1 MFEII
6 EKLTVGPN
14 VTRYEIKA
22 PRIAKS
28 RRCGQF
34 VIVRALKHSERIPL
48 TIADVNTKT
57 GTITIIVQTVGKS
70 TLEMATLNKGD
81 SFADVAGPLGQPSHI
96 QKYGTV
102 AVIGGGLGTAV
113 VYPLA
118 VALRQAGNKIISIIG
133 ARTKDLIIL
142 DDLLGSVS
150 DRLITITDDGSSGKK
165 GLVTDA
171 LRELIEGPN
180 GKIDAVYCAGPVI
193 MMKVV
198 SELTRPLNIPTIVS
212 LNPVMVD
219 GTGMC
224 GGCRVTIDNKRKF
237 ACVDGPE
244 FDGHK
249 VNFDELMDRLK
260 TYKDREDDVLKKYE
274 NHQCKLDQAIEN
286 LAPQFIGGFT
296 RRRPESEGRLP
307 DIKQTELTAKQ
318 RLAIP
323 RQQMPQRPGDV
334 RNKDFKEVNLGL
346 AEQVAIRE
354 AQRCLQCKNPKC
366 VPGCPVDID
375 IPGFIDLIA
384 KGNFL
389 AAAKLVRKDDD
400 LPAVTGRVCPQE
412 IQCEASCVRCK
423 SDTPVAIG
431 WLERFVADYQ
441 MHNQI
446 QVSPQACLG
455 VRDVVGIQKTGKK
468 VACIGSGPAGIT
480 CAGQLAKLGCDVT
493 IFEAFHK
500 PGGVLVYGIP
510 EFRMPKAIVDAEVRN
525 LKALGVKIET
535 DVIVG
540 RTVTIPQLINDEKFD
555 AVFIAVGAGLPEFM
569 NVPGENLKG
578 VYSAN
583 EYLTRTNLMEAYNP
597 DSDTPIVHGKRVCV
611 IGGGNTAMD
620 AVRTSKRLGAVVSA
634 IVYRRS
640 QAEMPARAE
649 EIHHAEEEN
658 IKFEM
663 LTAPLEVLGDK
674 DGWVRGLK
682 CIRMQLGEPDQSGRR
697 RPVPVP
703 GSEFTIDCDV
713 VIVAIGTG
721 ANPLLTKTTP
731 GLKLNKWGYIE
742 TDENLMTSIPGV
754 FAGGDI
760 VRGSATVI
768 LAMGDGKKAAQ
779 SIHNFLSPR
788 FSI

>member
-1 MFEII
+1 MFEIVKNQI
-6 EKLTVGPN
+6 IGPN

-22 PRIAKS
+22 PRIAKA

-34 VIVRALKHSERIPL
+34 VIVRAFDHSERIPL
-48 TIADVNTKT
+48 TIADVNTTT
-57 GTITIIVQTVGKS
+57 GTITLIVQTVGKS
-70 TLEMATLNKGD
+70 TVEMATLKKGD
-81 SFADVAGPLGQPSHI
+81 CFADVAGPLGQPSHI
-96 QKYGTV
+96 QKFGTV

-113 VYPLA
+113 VYPQA
-118 VALRQAGNKIISIIG
+118 VALRNAGNKIISIIG

-142 DDLLGSVS
+142 EDLLASVS
-150 DRLITITDDGSSGKK
+150 DKLITITDDGSSGKK

-171 LRELIEGPN
+171 LRELIEQPN
-180 GKIDAVYCAGPVI
+180 GKTDSTSSPQVDAVYCAGPVI
-193 MMKVV
+193 MMKAV

-224 GGCRVTIDNKRKF
+224 GGCRVTIDKKRKF

-249 VNFDELMDRLK
+249 VDFDELMDRLK
-260 TYKDREDDVLKKYE
+260 TYKNHEDKTLKKYE
-274 NHQCKLDQAIEN
+274 HHECKLDQAIEPRHAG
-286 LAPQFIGGFT
+286 APPT
-296 RRRPESEGRLP
+296 AEKSV
-307 DIKQTELTAKQ
+307 DIKPIELTAKQ
-318 RLAIP
+318 RMAIP
-323 RQQMPQRPGDV
+323 RQQMPQRDGIE
-334 RNKDFKEVNLGL
+334 RSADFREVNLGL
-346 AEQVAIRE
+346 YEQAAIRE

-366 VPGCPVDID
+366 VPGCPVGID
-375 IPGFIDLIA
+375 IPGFVLLIA
-384 KGNFL
+384 QGDFL
-389 AAAKLVRKDDD
+389 AAAELVRKDND
-400 LPAVTGRVCPQE
+400 LPTVTGRVCPQE
-412 IQCEASCVRCK
+412 IQCEATCVRCK
-423 SDTPVAIG
+423 SDAPVAIG

-441 MHNQI
+441 MQHQV

-455 VRDVVGIQKTGKK
+455 VRAVEGIHKTGKK

-480 CAGQLAKLGCDVT
+480 CAGQLAKFGYDVT
-493 IFEAFHK
+493 IFEAFHRA
-500 PGGVLVYGIP
+500 GGVLSYGIP
-510 EFRMPKAIVDAEVRN
+510 EFRMPKSIVNAELRN
-525 LKALGVKIET
+525 LEALGVKIET
-535 DVIVG
+535 NVIVG
-540 RTVTIPQLINDEKFD
+540 RTVTIPQLMTDENFD

-583 EYLTRTNLMEAYNP
+583 EYLTRTNLMEAYVPNA
-597 DSDTPIVHGKRVCV
+597 DTPIVRGLRVCV

-620 AVRTSKRLGAVVSA
+620 AVRTSKRLGAEQST

-640 QAEMPARAE
+640 RTEMPARAE

-658 IKFEM
+658 IRFEM
-663 LTAPLEVLGDK
+663 LTAPVEVLGDQNS
-674 DGWVRGLK
+674 WVRGLK
-682 CIRMQLGEPDQSGRR
+682 CIRMQLGEPDSSGRR
-697 RPVPVP
+697 RPLPIA

-731 GLKLNKWGYIE
+731 GLKLNKWDYIE

-768 LAMGDGKKAAQ
+768 LAMGDGKKAAAA
-779 SIHNFLSPR
+779 IHNYLSR
-788 FSI
+788 

>member
-1 MFEII
+1 MFEIV
-6 EKLTVGPN
+6 EKQTVGPN

-28 RRCGQF
+28 RQCGQF
-34 VIVRALKHSERIPL
+34 VIVRALTHSERIPL

-70 TLEMATLNKGD
+70 TLEMATLKKGD

-96 QKYGTV
+96 AKFGTV

-113 VYPLA
+113 VYPQA

-150 DRLITITDDGSSGKK
+150 DKLITITDDGSSGKK

-171 LRELIEGPN
+171 LRELIQSD
-180 GKIDAVYCAGPVI
+180 GKINAVYCAGPVI
-193 MMKVV
+193 MMKAV
-198 SELTRPLNIPTIVS
+198 SELTRPFNIPTIVS

-224 GGCRVTIDNKRKF
+224 GGCRVTIDKKRKF

-249 VNFDELMDRLK
+249 VDFDELMGRLK
-260 TYKDREDDVLKKYE
+260 TYKDRENTALKKYE

-286 LAPQFIGGFT
+286 LAPQFTCPRTSLSGIGG
-296 RRRPESEGRLP
+296 LP
-307 DIKQTELTAKQ
+307 IADIQQTKLTAKE

-323 RQQMPQRPGDV
+323 RQQMSQRPGLE

-346 AEQVAIRE
+346 SEQVAVRE
-354 AQRCLQCKNPKC
+354 AQRCLQCKNAKC
-366 VPGCPVDID
+366 VPGCPIGID
-375 IPGFIDLIA
+375 IPGFINLIA
-384 KGNFL
+384 KGDFL
-389 AAAKLVRKDDD
+389 AAAELVRRDNN

-412 IQCEASCVRCK
+412 IQCEATCVRCK
-423 SDTPVAIG
+423 SDAPVAVG

-441 MHNQI
+441 MQH
-446 QVSPQACLG
+446 
-455 VRDVVGIQKTGKK
+455 GIKSNAKPVEKKNKK

-480 CAGQLAKLGCDVT
+480 CAGELAKLGHDVT
-493 IFEAFHK
+493 VFEAFHRA
-500 PGGVLVYGIP
+500 GGVLIYGIP
-510 EFRMPKAIVDAEVRN
+510 EFRMPKSIVNAEIKN
-525 LKALGVKIET
+525 IQEIGVKIET
-535 DVIVG
+535 NCIVG

-555 AVFIAVGAGLPEFM
+555 AVFISVGAGLPEFM

-597 DSDTPIVHGKRVCV
+597 DADTPVVRGKRVCV

-620 AVRTSKRLGAVVSA
+620 AVRTAKRLGAEQST

-640 QAEMPARAE
+640 RAEMPARVE
-649 EIHHAEEEN
+649 EVHHAEEED

-663 LTAPLEVLGDK
+663 LTAPVEVLGDK

-682 CIRMQLGEPDQSGRR
+682 CIRMQLGEPDDSGRR
-697 RPVPVP
+697 RPVPIP

-713 VIVAIGTG
+713 VIVAIGIG
-721 ANPLLTKTTP
+721 ANPLLTRTTP

-742 TDENLMTSIPGV
+742 TDENLMTAIPGV

-779 SIHNFLSPR
+779 SIHNYLSSR
-788 FSI
+788 